1 VAKLAIVIPALG
13 GVDLWEE
20 GLVSVLQHRPAD
32 SEVLV
37 VLVEPYN
44 DPYDLKDEVRFVHA
58 PRDAGLVDC
67 LQRGLDASHAP
78 LVHFLASGRQVEEH
92 WAERA
97 VRHFDD
103 PQVAAVVPAT
113 ISERAVWAGIRYSSG
128 GRRGLRAMS
137 KTPGKTK
144 ILGPEL
150 RAAFYRRAALE
161 AIGGLETAV
170 GDELADVEL
179 ALALRQAGLTVAL
192 EPESRVREGTDG
204 APRVGAFRRGLHAER
219 LFWRNAPARGWTLS
233 LLAHPGVLA
242 TALFTAG
249 SPTSAASH
257 LLGRLLGGCGLLT
270 HRARRERLARLR
282 QNPPRLMWTDDE
294 PEHGPRIDR
303 AHERSAAPHTLR
315 IEQAP
320 PHRRAA

>member
-1 VAKLAIVIPALG
+1 VIPALG

-37 VLVEPYN
+37 VLVEPYD

-58 PRDAGLVDC
+58 PRDAGQVAC
-67 LQRGLDASHAP
+67 LQCGLDASRAP

-92 WAERA
+92 WAELA

-103 PQVAAVVPAT
+103 PRIAAVVPAT
-113 ISERAVWAGIRYSSG
+113 NSGRAVWAGIRYSSG

-137 KTPGKTK
+137 KTPGRTK

-161 AIGGLETAV
+161 AVGGLEAAV

-192 EPESRVREGTDG
+192 EPESRVHESIDG
-204 APRVGAFRRGLHAER
+204 APRAGAFRRGLYAER

-233 LLAHPGVLA
+233 LLAHPWVLA
-242 TALFTAG
+242 MSLFTAG
-249 SPTSAASH
+249 SPSSVAPY
-257 LLGRLLGGCGLLT
+257 LLGRLLGGCGFFA
-270 HRARRERLARLR
+270 HRARREQLARLR
-282 QNPPRLMWTDDE
+282 QNPPRPALAGE
-294 PEHGPRIDR
+294 SEHGPRIDPAHQR
-303 AHERSAAPHTLR
+303 AAAPHTLPLER
-315 IEQAP
+315 AT